1 MLRVRSIAG
10 TCCALLTVALL
21 AAPPVR
27 AQGAADLNA
36 REKTEV
42 FIQHLV
48 KVSRIDPAEY
58 QALVLEYEVGVA
70 LEELLHQHQEGEE
83 HDHEA
88 APGEN
93 PVGFTIDGF
102 LERALEEIH
111 PAYARLVAQLEA
123 RELDKARQAGR
134 ELAGS
139 ADPYV
144 AAHASLALAEIGFLD
159 AGADGAAAPEDGEEA
174 YKKVIRACERILE
187 KERLYL
193 IRDYRACE
201 LIAMCFEKLDLP
213 LLEFVQ
219 YAILLTDYKDIP
231 PQVQGRV
238 RGRLAL
244 LNEKAGRP
252 LGTVANWMNEVEK
265 LLAKEVTKK
274 NPTQRKET
282 EIVYALDK
290 LIELQEARER
300 NACPNCG
307 SGSCKGGCR
316 SGRPKGSRS
325 ERPAQVSAL
334 AEAKGEFLLRG
345 VSRGDSSTIWGLL
358 KERDASRALQGFK
371 GKLPPRYER
380 LLEQYYKNL
389 STTE

>member
-1 MLRVRSIAG
+1 
-10 TCCALLTVALL
+10 
-21 AAPPVR
+21 
-27 AQGAADLNA
+27 
-36 REKTEV
+36 
-42 FIQHLV
+42 
-48 KVSRIDPAEY
+48 
-58 QALVLEYEVGVA
+58 
-70 LEELLHQHQEGEE
+70 
-83 HDHEA
+83 
-88 APGEN
+88 
-93 PVGFTIDGF
+93 VGFTIDGF
-102 LERALEEIH
+102 LERALKEIH
-111 PAYARLVAQLEA
+111 PAYARLVAHLETKK
-123 RELDKARQAGR
+123 LDEARQAGR

-144 AAHASLALAEIGFLD
+144 AAHASLALAEIAFLD
-159 AGADGAAAPEDGEEA
+159 ADTDGGATPEDTEDA
-174 YKKVIRACERILE
+174 YRKVIRMCERIIE
-187 KERLYL
+187 KDRLYL

-201 LIAMCFEKLDLP
+201 LIAQCFEKLDLP

-219 YAILLTDYKDIP
+219 YAILMTDYKDIP
-231 PQVQGRV
+231 PAVQARV
-238 RGRLAL
+238 RGRLAM

-265 LLAKEVTKK
+265 LLAKEVTQKD
-274 NPTQRKET
+274 PTQRKET

-316 SGRPKGSRS
+316 SGRPKGNRS